1 MEWKWPFRL
10 YPADVSMAGNVTI
23 SGPAGWASR
32 LDYVPAVATDSA
44 ALAAGNAPIKEP
56 TMARSTSVL
65 DSITVT
71 LT

>member
-1 MEWKWPFRL
+1 
-10 YPADVSMAGNVTI
+10 MAIEIVPGRREHGRQCNHKRA
-23 SGPAGWASR
+23 SLWASR

-44 ALAAGNAPIKEP
+44 APAAGNALIEEQ

-71 LT
+71 LI